1 MGISREYSWFIN
13 LNDLNDGELNLSR
26 ELKKNAGKMG
36 WNGNITGYV
45 LRISLKQKSEY
56 KSTKGGKIWCVEIF
70 VLWSDL
76 EMMGM
81 SSEHGNIT
89 GLLIGDICNN
99 EEVSNKN
106 GGITRWNWDILVTS
120 TSWCPG
126 K

>member
-1 MGISREYSWFIN
+1 
-13 LNDLNDGELNLSR
+13 
-26 ELKKNAGKMG
+26 MG

-45 LRISLKQKSEY
+45 LGISLKQKPEY

-99 EEVSNKN
+99 EEVCNKN

>member
-1 MGISREYSWFIN
+1 
-13 LNDLNDGELNLSR
+13 
-26 ELKKNAGKMG
+26 
-36 WNGNITGYV
+36 
-45 LRISLKQKSEY
+45 
-56 KSTKGGKIWCVEIF
+56 
-70 VLWSDL
+70 
-76 EMMGM
+76 MMGM